1 MGRLLLAIILGAL
14 LTACEKTL
22 PPSCIGSLA
31 EQKVL
36 AKSLCKDLLKNQ
48 RDPSAALEAVISGGF
63 NSRDGANIA
72 EGFSAAPRNCLNVI
86 KKQCELIEIRNGV
99 GY

>member
-1 MGRLLLAIILGAL
+1 MGRLLLVIILSAS

-48 RDPSAALEAVISGGF
+48 LDPSAALEVTLSGGF
-63 NSRDGANIA
+63 NSRDGAKIV
-72 EGFSAAPRNCLNVI
+72 EGVNAGPRNCLNVV
-86 KKQCELIEIRNGV
+86 KKQCELIELRNGV

>member
-48 RDPSAALEAVISGGF
+48 LDPSAALEAVI
-63 NSRDGANIA
+63 A
-72 EGFSAAPRNCLNVI
+72 
-86 KKQCELIEIRNGV
+86 
-99 GY
+99 

>member
-48 RDPSAALEAVISGGF
+48 LDPLLLL
-63 NSRDGANIA
+63 R
-72 EGFSAAPRNCLNVI
+72 R
-86 KKQCELIEIRNGV
+86 
-99 GY
+99 